1 MTTNDQEASSEVA
14 IVDKVETAA
23 VVQIA
28 TTSKEKLNEMEKL
41 KRSLNSKKSVTTRSM
56 KRLETAIE
64 TFRES
69 SAKGETA
76 MTLANKNIVKESAKE
91 VLESRD
97 KVKENRKDLETLSD
111 LLQH

>member
-41 KRSLNSKKSVTTRSM
+41 KRSLNSKKSVTTRSL
-56 KRLETAIE
+56 KKTVNSGRNFPRIIG
-64 TFRES
+64 
-69 SAKGETA
+69 K
-76 MTLANKNIVKESAKE
+76 K
-91 VLESRD
+91 
-97 KVKENRKDLETLSD
+97 
-111 LLQH
+111 

>member
-41 KRSLNSKKSVTTRSM
+41 KRSLNSKKSVTTRSL

-64 TFRES
+64 SF
-69 SAKGETA
+69 
-76 MTLANKNIVKESAKE
+76 
-91 VLESRD
+91 
-97 KVKENRKDLETLSD
+97 
-111 LLQH
+111 